1 MPAWSW
7 QVRKAAERA
16 MVVLAAVVGAADLV
30 RTKPAVETLNK
41 PRQAWL
47 VNAHQVTLT
56 GIQPNFYP

>member
-1 MPAWSW
+1 
-7 QVRKAAERA
+7 